1 MADLPNEPDTPK
13 GPAGVDAAG
22 HVRFPSIEKFRNML
36 EQVPRVFKGS
46 PPPILTFH
54 GTVKLHGTHADLR
67 LLPSGAVVVQSRNR
81 VLTVDADNDGCAR
94 FFAERAHAVR
104 DLLARAAALVEA
116 EMPLRPCG
124 SDADADADADGYS
137 SSDEAPGH
145 PEGAT
150 DEAQGHPDE
159 GVMIAGE
166 FCGRGVQSK
175 VAICR
180 LPLMFVALAV
190 RRGTRGPW
198 IDLGT
203 SGTSG
208 GLCTG
213 LEAQGFQCIAD
224 FPTYALRV
232 DLSSPEAALEEAQR
246 LTLEIDRECPVA
258 LRLSGGAVRGPG
270 EGIVWTCVE
279 RPHST
284 RLWFKTKGPT
294 HTAPGPPKQ
303 PPVSS
308 IPGGRTAVAAL
319 AASVVPEW
327 RLEQGVAYLHEM
339 GLASGGTEV
348 TVKDIPAFVRWVT
361 DDAFREERDTI
372 GDSGMPPTEV
382 RRAISILACS
392 YLKQYQGNNKG

>member
-1 MADLPNEPDTPK
+1 
-13 GPAGVDAAG
+13 
-22 HVRFPSIEKFRNML
+22 VRFPSIEKFRNML

-46 PPPILTFH
+46 PPPTLTFR

-94 FFAERAHAVR
+94 FFAERAQAVR
-104 DLLARAAALVEA
+104 ELLARAAALVQA
-116 EMPLRPCG
+116 EMPLWPC
-124 SDADADADADGYS
+124 ACADGYS

-145 PEGAT
+145 PEGAA
-150 DEAQGHPDE
+150 DEAPGHPDE

-190 RRGTRGPW
+190 RRGTRWPW

-208 GLCTG
+208 TTSGAGLCAG
-213 LEAQGFQCIAD
+213 LEAQGFHCIAD

-258 LRLSGGAVRGPG
+258 LQLSGGTVRGPG

-303 PPVSS
+303 PPASS
-308 IPGGRTAVAAL
+308 IPGGRPAVAAL

-327 RLEQGVAYLHEM
+327 RLEQGLAYLREM

-348 TVKDIPAFVRWVT
+348 STKDIPAFVRWVT
-361 DDAFREERDTI
+361 DDAFREERDAI
-372 GDSGMPPTEV
+372 GDSGVPPTEV
-382 RRAISILACS
+382 RRAISMLACS
-392 YLKQYQGNNKG
+392 YLKGFTQTTTNS

>member
-1 MADLPNEPDTPK
+1 
-13 GPAGVDAAG
+13 
-22 HVRFPSIEKFRNML
+22 
-36 EQVPRVFKGS
+36 
-46 PPPILTFH
+46 
-54 GTVKLHGTHADLR
+54 
-67 LLPSGAVVVQSRNR
+67 VVQSRNR

-94 FFAERAHAVR
+94 FFAERAPAVR
-104 DLLARAAALVEA
+104 ELLARAAALVQA
-116 EMPLRPCG
+116 EMPLWPC
-124 SDADADADADGYS
+124 ADASADADGYS
-137 SSDEAPGH
+137 STDEAPGH
-145 PEGAT
+145 PEGA
-150 DEAQGHPDE
+150 ADE

-190 RRGTRGPW
+190 RRGTRWPW

-208 GLCTG
+208 AGLCNG
-213 LEAQGFQCIAD
+213 LEAQGFHCITD
-224 FPTYALRV
+224 FPTYALQV

-258 LRLSGGAVRGPG
+258 LQLSGGTVRGPG
-270 EGIVWTCVE
+270 EGIVWTSVE

-303 PPVSS
+303 HPSM
-308 IPGGRTAVAAL
+308 PGGRTAATAL

-327 RLEQGVAYLHEM
+327 RLEQGVAYLREM

-348 TVKDIPAFVRWVT
+348 SVKDIPAFVRWVT
-361 DDAFREERDTI
+361 DDAFREERDAI
-372 GDSGMPPTEV
+372 GDSGVPPTEV
-382 RRAISILACS
+382 RRAISMLACS
-392 YLKQYQGNNKG
+392 YLKGLTRKEAKA